1 MVSYK
6 VTMKFLILSFFC
18 KPISSWQR
26 AVALGGSW
34 CEHHNWCSDPC
45 IAVVLS
51 TKTKIDAP
59 LNTHPF
65 RKFLT
70 CVLAYV
76 KFLYL
81 LSPSFPNS
89 FIHSDLLSGL
99 VLITHESLLSLQSR
113 EKDSARQKPLAVR
126 STQKVIVQLEWFMGP
141 GWLGLFP
148 PPPHSLHTFVPMSPL
163 GTLPWSSPCCITTI
177 SLFFIFFLFLMLKWM
192 MVTAS
197 YKQVLG
203 KKRRC
208 ELQQPGRCM
217 GNNVSLVPVSLSGIR
232 SLPGSGNPA
241 PSRGCGA
248 GTRTQHAVPTGGL
261 QRLACPLASQW
272 RGIQDGAVS
281 CAWV

>member
-1 MVSYK
+1 MRVDSGKRRGEGSYPFSSCSDEK
-6 VTMKFLILSFFC
+6 CCPIKWQWNSQCFLFC

-51 TKTKIDAP
+51 TKTKIDVP

-70 CVLAYV
+70 CVLDYV
-76 KFLYL
+76 KFSYL

-113 EKDSARQKPLAVR
+113 EKDSARQKPLAVC

-148 PPPHSLHTFVPMSPL
+148 PPPHSLHTFVPMSSL
-163 GTLPWSSPCCITTI
+163 GILPWSSPCCITTI
-177 SLFFIFFLFLMLKWM
+177 SLFLIFFFFFFSS
-192 MVTAS
+192 V
-197 YKQVLG
+197 
-203 KKRRC
+203 
-208 ELQQPGRCM
+208 EIND
-217 GNNVSLVPVSLSGIR
+217 GNCLL
-232 SLPGSGNPA
+232 
-241 PSRGCGA
+241 
-248 GTRTQHAVPTGGL
+248 
-261 QRLACPLASQW
+261 
-272 RGIQDGAVS
+272 
-281 CAWV
+281 